1 MAVIETERLI
11 LREFTTA
18 DAAFLLELLNAP
30 NWLQFIGDRGVRTKK
45 DAVTYILQKFI
56 DSYKRL
62 GFGFYLTQLKQEDVP
77 IGMCGIIKRDYLEDV
92 DIGFAFLPAFT
103 GKGYA
108 FEAASATLAF
118 AKKQYN
124 LNRIVAVTD
133 ADNLSSINL
142 LKKLG
147 MQYEK
152 MVSWP
157 EKNNSLLLFVKQMI

>member
-157 EKNNSLLLFVKQMI
+157 EKNN